1 MEIKNIFLLSMLVLM
16 SCTPFSK
23 EKAEASKENTIL
35 SNSQDRTFMNTSKI
49 KLPANL
55 KFGMS
60 VEEVLKIN
68 PCDLQK
74 LITPKKSNVISLMC
88 KHLAP
93 TIIIKQA
100 NEFLKPIFVAEL
112 WFVDNKLRSIVTRL
126 TENPN
131 DYFMIIVTEVKR
143 ILGLPQI
150 GFSDDDARKFNS
162 GVKNQLFVA
171 WEDGNQGVIVNIT
184 SYPDGGKAASLNIF
198 PSGFNFAEEIG
209 E

>member
-1 MEIKNIFLLSMLVLM
+1 MMKILLVITLIVAIGCNQSKNNLLQESSKDTQVPLQKRQLIKS
-16 SCTPFSK
+16 
-23 EKAEASKENTIL
+23 
-35 SNSQDRTFMNTSKI
+35 SKI
-49 KLPANL
+49 KLPGSL

-68 PCDLQK
+68 PCNLQK
-74 LITPKKSNVISLMC
+74 LVTPKKSNVISLMC
-88 KHLAP
+88 KNLAP
-93 TIIIKQA
+93 TITIKQA
-100 NEFLKPIFVAEL
+100 NEFLKPIFIAEL
-112 WFVDNKLRSIVTRL
+112 WFVNNKLRSIITRL
-126 TENPN
+126 TETPT
-131 DYFMIIVTEVKR
+131 DYFMIIVTEVRR
-143 ILGLPQI
+143 ILGLPQV

-198 PSGFNFAEEIG
+198 PAGFNFSEEVG